1 MLNGI
6 ESRLWSST
14 IILEHFESFDILS
27 KHYKGYVSVNCLYV
41 VVIIGFCSKG
51 TSEFRQPF
59 VNK

>member
-1 MLNGI
+1 MLNG
-6 ESRLWSST
+6 ESRLFIII

-27 KHYKGYVSVNCLYV
+27 NITKGIFLSLLPLCGRHYW
-41 VVIIGFCSKG
+41 IRSKG

>member
-6 ESRLWSST
+6 ESRFWSSI

-27 KHYKGYVSVNCLYV
+27 NITKGIFLSIIAFMCRHYW
-41 VVIIGFCSKG
+41 IRSKG

-59 VNK
+59 CK